1 MSLPRWMRS
10 ARVLAG
16 CLLAGFALLLA
27 VFGPTLAPHDPQ
39 FQDLSLPLQPVRL
52 GSAYPLGTDA
62 LGRCVLSR
70 AMAAARPVLLVAAL
84 ASAGAALLGGAL
96 GYAAGYRGGWTA
108 RAVARAEAVWLAFPP
123 VVLAL
128 LLVAAL
134 GAGRMQVAAAIVL
147 VDWTRFC
154 RPLRRAVAREA
165 ARDHVTA
172 GRLSGFAHLRS
183 LWRDVVPGT
192 APLLA
197 VLLAGEVAIALA
209 VVATVSFLGLAGGE
223 GLLGWGRMI
232 ADGREALRQ
241 APAALLAPAAVL
253 VAAVAGFN
261 LVADGLRR
269 TLGVR
274 LVETAR

>member
-1 MSLPRWMRS
+1 MRS

-16 CLLAGFALLLA
+16 LMLVAAVLLLA
-27 VFGPTLAPHDPQ
+27 VLGPVLAPHDPQ
-39 FQDLSLPLQPVRL
+39 AQDLALPLQPVRL
-52 GSAYPLGTDA
+52 GSTYPLGTDA
-62 LGRCVLSR
+62 LGRCILSR
-70 AMAAARPVLLVAAL
+70 ILASARPVLLVAVA
-84 ASAGAALLGGAL
+84 ASLGAVLLGAALGF
-96 GYAAGYRGGWTA
+96 AAGYAGGRTA

-134 GAGRMQVAAAIVL
+134 GAGRAQVAAAIVL

-172 GRLSGFAHLRS
+172 ARLSGFGHLRT
-183 LWRDVVPGT
+183 LVRDELPGT

-197 VLLAGEVAIALA
+197 ILAAGEVAVALV

-232 ADGREALRQ
+232 ADGREALHQ
-241 APAALLAPAAVL
+241 APAGLVAPALVL

-261 LVADGLRR
+261 LLADGLRR

>member
-1 MSLPRWMRS
+1 MRLPRWMRS

-16 CLLAGFALLLA
+16 LLLVGFALVLA
-27 VFGPTLAPHDPQ
+27 VLGPVLAPHDPQ
-39 FQDLSLPLQPVRL
+39 FQDLALPLQPVRL

-62 LGRCVLSR
+62 LGRCILSR
-70 AMAAARPVLLVAAL
+70 TLAAARPVLLTAAAAAL
-84 ASAGAALLGGAL
+84 GAGLLGGAL
-96 GYAAGYRGGWTA
+96 GYAAGYRGGWLA

-123 VVLAL
+123 VVMAL

-134 GAGRMQVAAAIVL
+134 GAGRVQVAAAIVL

-165 ARDHVTA
+165 ALDHVTA
-172 GRLSGFAHLRS
+172 ARLSGFGHLRT
-183 LWRDVVPGT
+183 LARDVLPGT

-197 VLLAGEVAIALA
+197 VLLAGEAAVALV

-232 ADGREALRQ
+232 ADGREAMHQ
-241 APAALLAPAAVL
+241 APAGLLAPALVVVAV
-253 VAAVAGFN
+253 AAGFN
-261 LVADGLRR
+261 LLADGLRR
-269 TLGVR
+269 ALSVR
-274 LVETAR
+274 LLETAR